1 MGVEDDGPAGPVA
14 SLLVRGGA
22 GAVPA
27 WCISAGAVVLVLC
40 CGAGAVL
47 CRGVGA
53 RNRTNS
59 GHLVPVCDMHLCW

>member
-47 CRGVGA
+47 WCRCCAVSWC
-53 RNRTNS
+53 RRTKPN
-59 GHLVPVCDMHLCW
+59 